1 MFFDI
6 HASAEK
12 LRQWKIYLQVI
23 LEKRPNHEKADEWKE
38 TLRILATKA

>member
-12 LRQWKIYLQVI
+12 LHQWKIYLQVI
-23 LEKRPNHEKADEWKE
+23 LEKRPNHEKAGEWKE
-38 TLRILATKA
+38 TLKILATKA